1 MTSSSRFD
9 TDQQGGDSILGRK
22 SSISCQSVP
31 VLGIWMTPNKGAE
44 PPKCINSTDT
54 HKKACFLKH
63 RGAQLPNLTT
73 LRARTTWP
81 PVFTYWPSFELVLW
95 QVVVRHPEAGRCKE
109 SHSLFFFFCK
119 CLLLLGIWGEGKI
132 ITFTTSE
139 RGGQKP
145 SSLNR
150 QERSLCPRW
159 VGGSRAEPVPGCR
172 FGLNRY
178 PVRSLFIFT
187 YNLIASAVDSISKGH
202 LLTRKR
208 KLLSLVESGL
218 RDIQKAGALQEAF
231 LQLDL

>member
-1 MTSSSRFD
+1 MFSE
-9 TDQQGGDSILGRK
+9 
-22 SSISCQSVP
+22 
-31 VLGIWMTPNKGAE
+31 TPRSPA
-44 PPKCINSTDT
+44 P
-54 HKKACFLKH
+54 
-63 RGAQLPNLTT
+63 QLDHTESKNCLT
-73 LRARTTWP
+73 
-81 PVFTYWPSFELVLW
+81 PVFTYWLSFELVLW

-109 SHSLFFFFCK
+109 SHPPFFFFFK

-145 SSLNR
+145 PSLNR

-159 VGGSRAEPVPGCR
+159 VGGSRAEPGPGCR

-178 PVRSLFIFT
+178 PRPTHPSLAVISPSMGPSVRSLFIFT

-218 RDIQKAGALQEAF
+218 RDIQTAGPL
-231 LQLDL
+231 